1 MKPYSHFINGRW
13 HPPDNGQWID
23 TIDPS
28 TGEPWARIARGNA
41 VDADSAVACAH
52 SVFQSG
58 EWSMLPARDRAEHL
72 FDLAGILQE
81 RWPELVEF
89 EIRDNGKRISEVR
102 PQFSGLHAWYRY
114 FAEQMLQI
122 ESRTLDNHIPGIRN
136 QACFEPYGVVI
147 AITPWN
153 SPLMIAAWKIAPAL
167 AAGNTVVIKPSEHA
181 SVSTLEFAGLCS
193 DSSIPDGVINV
204 VTGTGPEAGEPLVC
218 HPDTRKVTF
227 TGSDPEEAGWR
238 RPLPQASFR

>member
-23 TIDPS
+23 AIDPS

-81 RWPELVEF
+81 GWPE
-89 EIRDNGKRISEVR
+89 I
-102 PQFSGLHAWYRY
+102 
-114 FAEQMLQI
+114 
-122 ESRTLDNHIPGIRN
+122 
-136 QACFEPYGVVI
+136 
-147 AITPWN
+147 
-153 SPLMIAAWKIAPAL
+153 
-167 AAGNTVVIKPSEHA
+167 
-181 SVSTLEFAGLCS
+181 
-193 DSSIPDGVINV
+193 
-204 VTGTGPEAGEPLVC
+204 
-218 HPDTRKVTF
+218 
-227 TGSDPEEAGWR
+227 
-238 RPLPQASFR
+238 